1 MNSMSLARIMYG
13 TNEDLHATTSMY
25 QSTVP
30 SRAITSM
37 NNRNE
42 AVSHGTLTE
51 LLHKVWAKIRS

>member
-13 TNEDLHATTSMY
+13 TNEDLHATTSY

-37 NNRNE
+37 NNRDE

-51 LLHKVWAKIRS
+51 LLHKVWAKIKS